1 MKKTKKHPIRKYLA
15 NATDKEQAQAVV
27 RDTNPLVGPDD
38 ALPQIDYVTGVVA
51 FLCGPESKFI
61 NGAIIPID
69 GGYNCN

>member
-1 MKKTKKHPIRKYLA
+1 MSDQVKLYKALTISTLGDELA
-15 NATDKEQAQAVV
+15 QVSD
-27 RDTNPLVGPDD
+27 
-38 ALPQIDYVTGVVA
+38 VTGVVA

>member
-1 MKKTKKHPIRKYLA
+1 MIPIQWLDQVKTSE
-15 NATDKEQAQAVV
+15 NAFEVLFQKI
-27 RDTNPLVGPDD
+27 LGD
-38 ALPQIDYVTGVVA
+38 ALPQISDVTGVVA